1 MISNALN
8 ALNCVKMRWIALG
21 TFLGTFRKNRVL
33 RRCHLLSFQR
43 LQSFVE
49 KSIRNS
55 SPWSSTTDLRE
66 IGGFS
71 FVWRHNKSGQLY
83 ITRLYKLEFVCIF
96 FYILSTRPS
105 ISLLIC
111 SGSSVF
117 ELCPAPLIH
126 SILIPDL
133 LCHFLLYLI
142 HEPAWSLSPHISKAG
157 HFISYGRSASIASA
171 SIQAPLELIQ

>member
-1 MISNALN
+1 MMSLY
-8 ALNCVKMRWIALG
+8 
-21 TFLGTFRKNRVL
+21 
-33 RRCHLLSFQR
+33 LLSLLGFR
-43 LQSFVE
+43 LCTRLRAPDHPPEASE
-49 KSIRNS
+49 KSEVFHLSEDI
-55 SPWSSTTDLRE
+55 
-66 IGGFS
+66 I
-71 FVWRHNKSGQLY
+71 
-83 ITRLYKLEFVCIF
+83 EFVCIF

-142 HEPAWSLSPHISKAG
+142 HEPA
-157 HFISYGRSASIASA
+157 
-171 SIQAPLELIQ
+171 